1 MRCRRPLA
9 FVPVVALLA
18 GAPSAWAQ
26 GEQLPPTPAAI
37 VPSAGTGPVW
47 PSGGGF
53 SGDGPASQAEID
65 HRSQVEALAGGIYSP
80 TRRTIASGSLRPTG
94 RSRRSPPRG
103 PRPLA
108 VRRALI
114 A

>member
-26 GEQLPPTPAAI
+26 GEQPPPMPPAI

-53 SGDGPASQAEID
+53 SGDGGPASHAEMD
-65 HRSQVEALAGGIYSP
+65 HPSQVEALPGGEPVVAGLGA
-80 TRRTIASGSLRPTG
+80 RCPTG
-94 RSRRSPPRG
+94 RS
-103 PRPLA
+103 
-108 VRRALI
+108 
-114 A
+114 

>member
-65 HRSQVEALAGGIYSP
+65 HRSQVEALAGGLSIHRHVEPSHP
-80 TRRTIASGSLRPTG
+80 ARCGRRDDRDG
-94 RSRRSPPRG
+94 RRRVAHDRLLSDAP
-103 PRPLA
+103 
-108 VRRALI
+108 
-114 A
+114 